1 MPCENGAL
9 GSAHPLYDRTPP
21 ALPACDRG
29 CHNSKHIAVKFIPGM
44 TDKSSF
50 EGLNVG
56 GRIFLTSHS
65 TLTRDSNSMLTRM
78 FNETLPPSS
87 QDKDGHYIIELAIYT
102 MHHHAARDIT
112 AARERDFR
120 YMIHELEFLL
130 SKLKTR

>member
-1 MPCENGAL
+1 
-9 GSAHPLYDRTPP
+9 
-21 ALPACDRG
+21 
-29 CHNSKHIAVKFIPGM
+29 
-44 TDKSSF
+44 
-50 EGLNVG
+50 
-56 GRIFLTSHS
+56 
-65 TLTRDSNSMLTRM
+65 M